1 MPLDNKELEDALQAI
16 WGGGIDYALS
26 PDFADLTD
34 DEKDALY
41 IRYRDN
47 LIDKAQALIADQCR
61 LARIDE
67 LQLARSVDSQLSSAD
82 IVEHLE
88 NRKIELKKEMSNE

>member
-1 MPLDNKELEDALQAI
+1 MDGVVLGNDNGQP
-16 WGGGIDYALS
+16 YFVS
-26 PDFADLTD
+26 TD
-34 DEKDALY
+34 TAT
-41 IRYRDN
+41 
-47 LIDKAQALIADQCR
+47 DKIQALIADQCR

-88 NRKIELKKEMSNE
+88 NRKIELKKEATND